1 MYEQYTSVCCCFTR
15 LYDVS
20 GMLYYMSLLTCTSIM
35 NKVSF
40 MDVCVCMC
48 VRACVCVNHATI

>member
-15 LYDVS
+15 PYDVS
-20 GMLYYMSLLTCTSIM
+20 GRLYYMSLLTCTSIM
-35 NKVSF
+35 NKVRF
-40 MDVCVCMC
+40 MDVCVCVC